1 MRRRDGRRR
10 GMLAVM
16 TVLLVGACGS
26 GDDTGPTTRL
36 AIAKAAT
43 KSGDLQ
49 TGVTGEALP
58 DALRI
63 IVTRDGE
70 PESGV
75 TVTWSTGDGALDPAS
90 GETDDEGV
98 STSTWTLGD
107 TPGTMTA
114 TASVTNASGSPVS
127 FTATATSGGPSGTI
141 VQVLSD
147 GGTRFAPSAITVT
160 VGTTVTWVW
169 GTINAVAHNV
179 TPNNGV
185 TPTKSGPLVTAP
197 HQYLYTFNTVGTFGY
212 HCEAHPGM
220 TGTVTVVTEQP

>member
-1 MRRRDGRRR
+1 MTRIPGTLTRLPEGCPSSHARAGLRKDADGVGSGSGDSAGLLRRGLAMRRLDGPRK

-16 TVLLVGACGS
+16 AVLLVGACGS

-49 TGVTGEALP
+49 TGVTGETLP

-63 IVTRDGE
+63 IVPRDGE

-114 TASVTNASGSPVS
+114 TASVTNAS
-127 FTATATSGGPSGTI
+127 
-141 VQVLSD
+141 
-147 GGTRFAPSAITVT
+147 
-160 VGTTVTWVW
+160 
-169 GTINAVAHNV
+169 
-179 TPNNGV
+179 
-185 TPTKSGPLVTAP
+185 
-197 HQYLYTFNTVGTFGY
+197 
-212 HCEAHPGM
+212 
-220 TGTVTVVTEQP
+220 